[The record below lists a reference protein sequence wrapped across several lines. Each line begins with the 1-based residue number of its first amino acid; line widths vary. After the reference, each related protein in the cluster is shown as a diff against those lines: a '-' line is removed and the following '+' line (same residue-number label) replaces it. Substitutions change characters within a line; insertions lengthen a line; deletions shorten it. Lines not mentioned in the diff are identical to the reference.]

1 MPLPSKEISDIVI
14 IDAFFFKIFV
24 LFYNIP
30 YRPFLV
36 SIGQKIKLMFDLSDV
51 MIVVKNDIINSL
63 NV

>member
-1 MPLPSKEISDIVI
+1 MPLPSNEISDIVI

-24 LFYNIP
+24 LFYNILH
-30 YRPFLV
+30 RPFLV

-63 NV
+63 IV